1 MKNCVGVG
9 LAFDGVVQPVLNQ
22 PRIGLGRDRARR
34 GGQPLINLAAKAAVP
49 GVTMS
54 TGVGKIVEPYL
65 QSPCIAGN
73 RKLQRL
79 WDQRGYDAAGA
90 DAIEQTAPQ
99 DFAAGM
105 EPGEG
110 FDVPDLS
117 AAPIS
122 TTAG

>member
-1 MKNCVGVG
+1 
-9 LAFDGVVQPVLNQ
+9 
-22 PRIGLGRDRARR
+22 
-34 GGQPLINLAAKAAVP
+34 
-49 GVTMS
+49 MS

-105 EPGEG
+105 EPGES

-122 TTAG
+122 TTARQTLWSKLDRDPVAARDFTFIRLLPVR